1 MDLQACALR
10 PIEQEFSNGFGGFFL
25 EMQCAACNEEYPEAL
40 DECPQCRVSEPALAA
55 FSEAAIAEESNAP
68 YRTQQADAPAMTDNS
83 NVTTRNT
90 QGANNST
97 LIEFPGVNRNRPAW
111 RKELSERFREIQQRR
126 AQQPDPEDEEAQRR
140 AAAHSFSVHGETRAA
155 APAKSSESTVKK
167 SSESTVKK
175 SSESAAAKQLGLV
188 PSPDEP
194 ELNPLVAAAL
204 RRIERAH
211 RQSPPVA
218 RQGSGRAHAATA
230 AARVVEEQPEQL
242 SEPALAPRPV
252 APPERNETPG
262 AAHAKR
268 TSRRAERTET
278 EAEHARPSALV
289 VVQPKYPAKAEQP
302 QQQAT
307 KAESTALKAEPTAHS
322 AAAVESKTSAQSV
335 STSEAMTADALK
347 KSEGSHVAEP
357 STQPVAQT
365 SAITAEEESAGR
377 QPRHLSGVLD
387 EFWLERQGIEL
398 LPKVATPEITYD
410 DRAPRAKRMAAALID
425 LTAVAFLS
433 APFAAAIEL
442 TISNWNDPRVSGSMA
457 LIVGLVMFLYHTC
470 SVALAG
476 RTLGMS
482 LCGLH
487 TVDAATASVPTTGQC
502 MRRAF
507 VYILSLATLGLSLLY
522 SLFDAE
528 GRTVHDILSGT
539 VIVRK

>member
-1 MDLQACALR
+1 
-10 PIEQEFSNGFGGFFL
+10 
-25 EMQCAACNEEYPEAL
+25 MQCAACNEEYPEAL
-40 DECPQCRVSEPALAA
+40 DECPQCRFSEPAQAA
-55 FSEAAIAEESNAP
+55 SPEAAIAKELNAP
-68 YRTQQADAPAMTDNS
+68 HRTQQQADALAMTDNS
-83 NVTTRNT
+83 NVTTGTT
-90 QGANNST
+90 QGANSST

-126 AQQPDPEDEEAQRR
+126 ARDADPEDVEAQRR
-140 AAAHSFSVHGETRAA
+140 TAEPSFSISSDMRAKA
-155 APAKSSESTVKK
+155 SAKSSESAAKSSGSAAK
-167 SSESTVKK
+167 SSES
-175 SSESAAAKQLGLV
+175 AAKQLGLV

-211 RQSPPVA
+211 RQSPPIT
-218 RQGSGRAHAATA
+218 RQGSGRAQAATA
-230 AARVVEEQPEQL
+230 AARVVEEQPEHL
-242 SEPALAPRPV
+242 PEHALATQP
-252 APPERNETPG
+252 AMPERNEMPG

-278 EAEHARPSALV
+278 EAERPSALV
-289 VVQPKYPAKAEQP
+289 VVQPKQPAKAEQ

-307 KAESTALKAEPTAHS
+307 KAEHTTLKAEPAAHS
-322 AAAVESKTSAQSV
+322 AAVVESKTAASKPSAESKTSAQSV
-335 STSEAMTADALK
+335 SASEAATINALK
-347 KSEGSHVAEP
+347 KSESSHVAEP
-357 STQPVAQT
+357 ATQPVAKPST
-365 SAITAEEESAGR
+365 VNAEEESEER
-377 QPRHLSGVLD
+377 RPRHLSGVLD

-398 LPKVATPEITYD
+398 LPKVATVEIATYD
-410 DRAPRAKRMAAALID
+410 DRAPRAKRLAASFVDLI
-425 LTAVAFLS
+425 AVAFLS

-457 LIVGLVMFLYHTC
+457 LIVALVMFLYQTC

-487 TVDAATASVPTTGQC
+487 AVDAGTASVPTTGQC

-507 VYILSLATLGLSLLY
+507 FYILSLATLGLGLLY

-528 GRTVHDILSGT
+528 GRTVHDILSRT
-539 VIVRK
+539 VIVKK